1 MDNHSVL
8 YERIKR
14 LYDSGRITKEKVA
27 MFTAKGAI
35 TPEEYEE
42 ITGEPYKEG
51 K

>member
-14 LYDSGRITKEKVA
+14 LYDGGRITKEKVA
-27 MFTAKGAI
+27 MFTSKGAI
-35 TPEEYEE
+35 TAAEYEE

-51 K
+51 